1 MNIAETQLKE
11 EFYERLAEFCKGQAH
26 PKRLRILHL
35 LMAGEKSVG
44 DIVAATKL
52 SQSTV
57 SQHLS
62 FMRRSGVVKAR
73 REGNVVYYS
82 LADQRIAQAC
92 SILSQVV
99 LEKMAAKP

>member
-1 MNIAETQLKE
+1 MNVAETVLTD

-35 LMAGEKSVG
+35 LMTGEKSVG
-44 DIVAATKL
+44 DIVEETKL

-73 REGNVVYYS
+73 RDGNVVYYS
-82 LADQRIAQAC
+82 LADERIAQAC
-92 SILSQVV
+92 NIIKQVV
-99 LEKMAAKP
+99 LEKTGVKT